1 MSSFYG
7 NNNTTPTGGIT
18 PGEAE
23 AKAADAKNH
32 IIFSK
37 TEPTIQKAGD
47 IWVVIGEFADKNTT
61 STEGENNG

>member
-7 NNNTTPTGGIT
+7 NGISKEVMDKEIQET
-18 PGEAE
+18 N
-23 AKAADAKNH
+23 NH

-37 TEPTIQKAGD
+37 TEPTVQKAGD

-61 STEGENNG
+61 STE

>member
-7 NNNTTPTGGIT
+7 NGISKEVMDKEIQ
-18 PGEAE
+18 EAN
-23 AKAADAKNH
+23 NH

-37 TEPTIQKAGD
+37 TEPTVQKAGD

-61 STEGENNG
+61 STDGENNG

>member
-7 NNNTTPTGGIT
+7 NGISKEVMDKEIQ
-18 PGEAE
+18 EAN
-23 AKAADAKNH
+23 NH

-37 TEPTIQKAGD
+37 TEPTVQKAGD

-61 STEGENNG
+61 STEEENNGQ

>member
-7 NNNTTPTGGIT
+7 NGISKEVMDKEIQ
-18 PGEAE
+18 EAN
-23 AKAADAKNH
+23 NH

-37 TEPTIQKAGD
+37 TEPTVQKAGD

-61 STEGENNG
+61 STEGKK

>member
-7 NNNTTPTGGIT
+7 NGISKEVMDKEIQ
-18 PGEAE
+18 EAN
-23 AKAADAKNH
+23 NH

-37 TEPTIQKAGD
+37 TEPTVQKAGD
-47 IWVVIGEFADKNTT
+47 IWVVIGEFADKKTT

>member
-7 NNNTTPTGGIT
+7 NGISKEVMDKEIQET
-18 PGEAE
+18 N
-23 AKAADAKNH
+23 NH

-37 TEPTIQKAGD
+37 TEPTVQKAGD

-61 STEGENNG
+61 SNRRRK

>member
-7 NNNTTPTGGIT
+7 NGISKEVMDKEIQ
-18 PGEAE
+18 EAN
-23 AKAADAKNH
+23 NH

-37 TEPTIQKAGD
+37 TEPTVQKAGD

-61 STEGENNG
+61 STEGEK

>member
-7 NNNTTPTGGIT
+7 NGISKEVMDKEIQ
-18 PGEAE
+18 EAN
-23 AKAADAKNH
+23 NH

-37 TEPTIQKAGD
+37 TEPTVQKAGD

-61 STEGENNG
+61 STEGENND

>member
-7 NNNTTPTGGIT
+7 NGISKEVMDKEIQET
-18 PGEAE
+18 N
-23 AKAADAKNH
+23 NH

-37 TEPTIQKAGD
+37 TEPTVQKAGD
-47 IWVVIGEFADKNTT
+47 IWDVIGDFADKNTT

>member
-7 NNNTTPTGGIT
+7 NGISKEVMDKEIQ
-18 PGEAE
+18 EAN
-23 AKAADAKNH
+23 NH

-37 TEPTIQKAGD
+37 TEPTVQKAGD

-61 STEGENNG
+61 STEGKNNG

>member
-7 NNNTTPTGGIT
+7 NGISKEVMDKEIQET
-18 PGEAE
+18 N
-23 AKAADAKNH
+23 NH

-37 TEPTIQKAGD
+37 TEPTVQKAGD

-61 STEGENNG
+61 STEEENNG

>member
-7 NNNTTPTGGIT
+7 NGVSKEIMDKEIQETN
-18 PGEAE
+18 
-23 AKAADAKNH
+23 NH

-37 TEPTIQKAGD
+37 TEPTVQKAGD

-61 STEGENNG
+61 STEGEK

>member
-7 NNNTTPTGGIT
+7 NGISKEVMDKEIQ
-18 PGEAE
+18 EAN
-23 AKAADAKNH
+23 NH

-37 TEPTIQKAGD
+37 TEPTVQKAGD

-61 STEGENNG
+61 SAEGGNNNG

>member
-7 NNNTTPTGGIT
+7 NGVSKEIMDKEIQETN
-18 PGEAE
+18 
-23 AKAADAKNH
+23 NH

-37 TEPTIQKAGD
+37 IEPTVQKAGD

-61 STEGENNG
+61 STEGEK

>member
-7 NNNTTPTGGIT
+7 NGISKEVMDKEIQET
-18 PGEAE
+18 N
-23 AKAADAKNH
+23 NH

-37 TEPTIQKAGD
+37 TEPTVQKAGD

-61 STEGENNG
+61 STEGENNS

>member
-7 NNNTTPTGGIT
+7 NGISKEVIDKEIQ
-18 PGEAE
+18 EAN
-23 AKAADAKNH
+23 NH

-37 TEPTIQKAGD
+37 TEPTVQKAGD
-47 IWVVIGEFADKNTT
+47 IWVVIGEFADNNTT

>member
-7 NNNTTPTGGIT
+7 NGVSKEIMDKEIQETN
-18 PGEAE
+18 
-23 AKAADAKNH
+23 NH

-37 TEPTIQKAGD
+37 TEPTVQKAGD
-47 IWVVIGEFADKNTT
+47 IWVVIGEFADKKTT